1 MFSFKNSAPHTLVS
15 IMILL
20 SILVLFSCTNDP
32 DEVRA
37 VARDRELPVE
47 WADDVTMLYSDH
59 GMMKVFMHTARL
71 EKYAGGKERYTLMP
85 QGIHAVFYDSAMS
98 PRSSIEAGYAV
109 EYPDRRTVEARN
121 NIRVVNE
128 TGDTLYT
135 ESLLWERS
143 KQLISTHA
151 PVRIV
156 THENQVI
163 YGENGMESDERFTKW
178 RIRNVKESI
187 LLFKENQ
194 DAGNKP

>member
-1 MFSFKNSAPHTLVS
+1 MFSFKNKVYYLLGS
-15 IMILL
+15 IRILL
-20 SILVLFSCTNDP
+20 GVLMLFSCTNDP
-32 DEVRA
+32 NDVKAVSRA
-37 VARDRELPVE
+37 KELPVE
-47 WADDVTMLYSDH
+47 WADDVTMLYSDQ
-59 GMMKVFMHTARL
+59 GMTKVYLHAPRL

-98 PRSSIEAGYAV
+98 PRSSIAAGYAV
-109 EYPDRRTVEARN
+109 EYPDRRTVEARS

-143 KQLISTHA
+143 RQLISTNA

-156 THENQVI
+156 THENEVI

-178 RIRNVKESI
+178 RIRNVKESV
-187 LLFKENQ
+187 LFLKES
-194 DAGNKP
+194 DDTNK